1 MCGVLALLTAL
12 GCGGAPRDAGDTG
25 SQPCAVAL
33 APHAGESELDLEI
46 ARLQHEAAVSPGRLR
61 ALDRLGWAFVR
72 KARTA
77 YDPGYYRLADEC
89 ARCLDEKQ
97 PGSPEALLLR
107 GHVLHNTH
115 RFREAEE
122 IARKL
127 VRLRGGPLDHALLG
141 DALME
146 QGRLTEA
153 APAYQMMMDARPS
166 LQAYSRAANL
176 RWLTGDLNGAIEL
189 MTMAIRA
196 GSPRDGE
203 SVAWCYSRLA
213 LFQLQAGRIRAAAR
227 ACDAALSYEA
237 DYAPAFLARGR
248 VLLAR
253 GAPHEAVA
261 DLRRAA
267 GLNPLPEYRWT
278 LADALRSAG
287 STEEAEIVEAKLA
300 GEGASQDPRTFA
312 LYLSTRGHDRDRALQ
327 LAESELAVRSDV
339 FTHDAVAWACAAA
352 GRLEQAR
359 SSIRAALAHGT
370 RDARLFLHAGL
381 IAAAAG
387 DAEEARRWLEKTS
400 EIRQM
405 LLPSERTRL
414 QKELQRIS

>member
-1 MCGVLALLTAL
+1 MCAAMALLAAL
-12 GCGGAPRDAGDTG
+12 GCGRAPRDAGDTG
-25 SQPCAVAL
+25 PQACAVAL
-33 APHAGESELDLEI
+33 APHSGESALDREI
-46 ARLQHEAAVSPGRLR
+46 VRLQREAAASSNPLR
-61 ALDRLGWAFVR
+61 ALDTLGWAFVR
-72 KARTA
+72 KARAA
-77 YDPGYYRLADEC
+77 YDGGYYRLAEEC

-115 RFREAEE
+115 RFREAEDV
-122 IARKL
+122 ARKL

-141 DALME
+141 DTLME
-146 QGRLTEA
+146 QGRLADA
-153 APAYQMMMDARPS
+153 ALAYQKMMNAKPS
-166 LQAYSRAANL
+166 LQAYSRAAQL
-176 RWLTGDLNGAIEL
+176 RWLTGDLNGAIVL

-213 LFQLQAGRIRAAAR
+213 LLQLQAGRAGAAAR
-227 ACDAALSYEA
+227 ACDAALSYQA
-237 DYAPAFLARGR
+237 NYAPALLARGR
-248 VLLAR
+248 LLLAR
-253 GAPHEAVA
+253 GAMREAVA
-261 DLRRAA
+261 DLRLAA
-267 GLNPLPEYRWT
+267 DLNPLPEYRWT
-278 LADALRSAG
+278 LADALRDSG
-287 STEEAEIVEAKLA
+287 STDEAEIVEAKLA
-300 GEGASQDPRTFA
+300 GEGASQDPRTYA

-339 FTHDAVAWACAAA
+339 FTHDAVAWACVAA

-370 RDARLFLHAGL
+370 HDARLFLHAGL

-387 DAEEARRWLEKTS
+387 DGKEARRWLEKTS
-400 EIRQM
+400 EIQQM

-414 QKELQRIS
+414 QEELHRIS